1 MWQRSSGHGTTDRDK
16 DYYFLAQDTD
26 PNNLRRTAVANAE
39 FAKTLSHVEGKA
51 LFFFDTCRSGSV
63 SLPDVDVVAN
73 TLSSA
78 EHGNVWVFAASISQ
92 EAAIEQPALQNG
104 AFTSALVDALMGRAD
119 ASTYRNGK
127 ITAYLPA

>member
-1 MWQRSSGHGTTDRDK
+1 MLFRPRHDRQRQ

-39 FAKTLSHVEGKA
+39 FARTLSHVEGKA